1 MRKAT
6 AKTPRAPAAP
16 RAVRSA
22 RPSMAREG
30 RIDFRVSPETKDLLV
45 RAASLRGSNLTAF
58 VLESAQERAVALIE
72 RHDRLRLT
80 DRDRDK
86 FLRILDNPPAPTA
99 ALRRALAR

>member
-6 AKTPRAPAAP
+6 AKTPRAPAASK
-16 RAVRSA
+16 AT
-22 RPSMAREG
+22 RPPMAREG

-45 RAASLRGSNLTAF
+45 RAAALRGSNLTAF

-86 FLRILDNPPAPTA
+86 FLRVLDNSPAPTA
-99 ALRRALAR
+99 ALRRAMAR